1 MFLMMDENFKRKFP
15 FKVKFLNVNREWME
29 NSQIHGLSFLSRAK
43 YLSNRLMWSFALF
56 LSIGAGLTSIVGTI
70 FNYYDYNVDELIKIE
85 TLDRM
90 LFPSVTFCN
99 YFKIKIILS
108 F

>member
-1 MFLMMDENFKRKFP
+1 MLLMMDENFKRKVT
-15 FKVKFLNVNREWME
+15 FKVKFIDVNREWME

-43 YLSNRLMWSFALF
+43 YLSNRFMWSFVLL
-56 LSIGAGLTSIVGTI
+56 LSIGAGITNIVGII
-70 FNYYDYNVDELIKIE
+70 FDYYDYNVDELIKVE
-85 TLDRM
+85 TRDRM
-90 LFPSVTFCN
+90 LFPSVTLCN